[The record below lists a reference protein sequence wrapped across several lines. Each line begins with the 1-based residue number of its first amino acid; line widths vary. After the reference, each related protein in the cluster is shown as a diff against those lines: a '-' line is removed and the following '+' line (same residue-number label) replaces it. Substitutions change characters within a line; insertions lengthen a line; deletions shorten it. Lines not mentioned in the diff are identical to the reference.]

1 MNKLNYPYGLLLIPY
16 CQLPLSLPGMES
28 LLTLI
33 LSVFVLT
40 TSAQEQKKL
49 LSPKASTENENIK
62 VTYGQP
68 SKRGRAIFGGLVP
81 LDSVWRTGANEAT
94 EITFKHDAIFG
105 GKKVKAGTY
114 TLFTIPS
121 AEYWEV
127 ILNKQ
132 LGQWG
137 AYEYE
142 KYRRKNVLRIKV
154 PVYKLEE
161 EQEKFTITVKNDA
174 VSFEWDRTGASVPY
188 KVVK

>member
-1 MNKLNYPYGLLLIPY
+1 MKNLLTII
-16 CQLPLSLPGMES
+16 LSL
-28 LLTLI
+28 
-33 LSVFVLT
+33 FVLA

-49 LSPKASTENENIK
+49 LSPKASSENEHIK
-62 VTYGQP
+62 ITYGQP
-68 SKRGRAIFGGLVP
+68 SKRGRIIFGGLVP

-94 EITFKHDAIFG
+94 EITFKQDAIFG

-121 AEYWEV
+121 KEYWEL

-142 KYRRKNVLRIKV
+142 KYRRRNVLRTKV
-154 PVYKLEE
+154 PVYELDQEL
-161 EQEKFTITVKNDA
+161 EKFTILVKKDA
-174 VSFEWDRTGASVPY
+174 VSFEWDRTGVAVPY
-188 KVVK
+188 KMAK

>member
-1 MNKLNYPYGLLLIPY
+1 MKN
-16 CQLPLSLPGMES
+16 

-33 LSVFVLT
+33 LSLFVLA

-49 LSPKASTENENIK
+49 LSPKASSENEHIK
-62 VTYGQP
+62 ITYGQP
-68 SKRGRAIFGGLVP
+68 SKRGRVIFGGLVP

-121 AEYWEV
+121 KEYWEV

-142 KYRRKNVLRIKV
+142 KYRRRNVLRTKV
-154 PVYKLEE
+154 PVYELEE
-161 EQEKFTITVKNDA
+161 ELEKFTITVKMESI
-174 VSFEWDRTGASVPY
+174 SFEWDRTGAAVPY
-188 KVVK
+188 KMAK

>member
-1 MNKLNYPYGLLLIPY
+1 MKN
-16 CQLPLSLPGMES
+16 

-33 LSVFVLT
+33 LSLFVLA

-49 LSPKASTENENIK
+49 LSPKASSENEHIK
-62 VTYGQP
+62 ITYGQP
-68 SKRGRAIFGGLVP
+68 SKRGRVIFGGLVP

-121 AEYWEV
+121 KEYWEV

-142 KYRRKNVLRIKV
+142 KYRRRNVLRTKV
-154 PVYKLEE
+154 PVYELETE
-161 EQEKFTITVKNDA
+161 LEKFTITVKKEA
-174 VSFEWDRTGASVPY
+174 ISFEWDRTGAAVPY
-188 KVVK
+188 KMAK

>member
-1 MNKLNYPYGLLLIPY
+1 MRNLLTITLLL
-16 CQLPLSLPGMES
+16 LAFG
-28 LLTLI
+28 
-33 LSVFVLT
+33 FT

-68 SKRGRAIFGGLVP
+68 SKRGRVIFGGLVP
-81 LDSVWRTGANEAT
+81 YDSVWRTGANEAT
-94 EITFKHDAIFG
+94 EITFKEDVIFG

-121 AEYWEV
+121 EKYWEI

-142 KYRRKNVLRIKV
+142 KYRRKNVLRVKV

-161 EQEKFTITVKNDA
+161 ELEEFTITVKKDA
-174 VSFEWDRTGASVPY
+174 VSFEWDRTGVAVSY
-188 KVVK
+188 KMAK

>member
-1 MNKLNYPYGLLLIPY
+1 MKNLLTII
-16 CQLPLSLPGMES
+16 LSL
-28 LLTLI
+28 
-33 LSVFVLT
+33 FVLS

-49 LSPKASTENENIK
+49 LSPKASSENEHIK
-62 VTYGQP
+62 ITYGQP
-68 SKRGRAIFGGLVP
+68 SKRGRIIFGVLVP
-81 LDSVWRTGANEAT
+81 HDSVWRTGANEAT

-121 AEYWEV
+121 KEYWEV

-142 KYRRKNVLRIKV
+142 KYRRRNVLRTKV
-154 PVYKLEE
+154 PVYELEE
-161 EQEKFTITVKNDA
+161 ELEKFTITVKKAA
-174 VSFEWDRTGASVPY
+174 VSFEWDRTGVAVPY
-188 KVVK
+188 KMAK

>member
-1 MNKLNYPYGLLLIPY
+1 MKNLLTII
-16 CQLPLSLPGMES
+16 LSL
-28 LLTLI
+28 
-33 LSVFVLT
+33 FVLS

-49 LSPKASTENENIK
+49 LSPKASSENEHIK
-62 VTYGQP
+62 ITYGQP
-68 SKRGRAIFGGLVP
+68 SKRGRIIFGGLVP
-81 LDSVWRTGANEAT
+81 HDSVWRTGANEAT

-121 AEYWEV
+121 KEYWEV

-142 KYRRKNVLRIKV
+142 KYRRRNVLRTKV
-154 PVYKLEE
+154 PVYELEE
-161 EQEKFTITVKNDA
+161 ELEKFTITVKKAA
-174 VSFEWDRTGASVPY
+174 VSFEWDRTGVAVPY
-188 KVVK
+188 KMAK

>member
-1 MNKLNYPYGLLLIPY
+1 MKNLLTII
-16 CQLPLSLPGMES
+16 LSL
-28 LLTLI
+28 
-33 LSVFVLT
+33 FVLA

-49 LSPKASTENENIK
+49 LSPKATSENEHIK
-62 VTYGQP
+62 ITYGQP
-68 SKRGRAIFGGLVP
+68 SKRGRVIFGGLVP

-121 AEYWEV
+121 KEYWEV

-142 KYRRKNVLRIKV
+142 KYRRRNVLRTKV
-154 PVYKLEE
+154 PVYTLDQEL
-161 EQEKFTITVKNDA
+161 EKFTIIVKKDA
-174 VSFEWDRTGASVPY
+174 VSFEWDRTGVAVPY
-188 KVVK
+188 KMAK

>member
-1 MNKLNYPYGLLLIPY
+1 MKNLLTII
-16 CQLPLSLPGMES
+16 LSL
-28 LLTLI
+28 
-33 LSVFVLT
+33 FVLA

-49 LSPKASTENENIK
+49 LSPKASSENEHIK
-62 VTYGQP
+62 ITYGQP
-68 SKRGRAIFGGLVP
+68 SKRGRIIFGGLVP

-121 AEYWEV
+121 KEYWEV

-142 KYRRKNVLRIKV
+142 KYRRRNVLRTKV
-154 PVYKLEE
+154 PVYELDQEL
-161 EQEKFTITVKNDA
+161 EKFTILVKKDA
-174 VSFEWDRTGASVPY
+174 VSFEWDRTGVAVPY
-188 KVVK
+188 KMAK

>member
-1 MNKLNYPYGLLLIPY
+1 MKNYLTII
-16 CQLPLSLPGMES
+16 LSLF
-28 LLTLI
+28 I
-33 LSVFVLT
+33 LG

-49 LSPKASTENENIK
+49 LSPKVSSENEYIK
-62 VTYGQP
+62 ITYGQP
-68 SKRGRAIFGGLVP
+68 SKRGRIIFGGLVP

-121 AEYWEV
+121 KDYWEV

-142 KYRRKNVLRIKV
+142 KYRRRNVLRTKV
-154 PVYKLEE
+154 PVYELEKE
-161 EQEKFTITVKNDA
+161 LEKFTITVKKDA
-174 VSFEWDRTGASVPY
+174 VSFEWDRTGAAVPY
-188 KVVK
+188 KMAK